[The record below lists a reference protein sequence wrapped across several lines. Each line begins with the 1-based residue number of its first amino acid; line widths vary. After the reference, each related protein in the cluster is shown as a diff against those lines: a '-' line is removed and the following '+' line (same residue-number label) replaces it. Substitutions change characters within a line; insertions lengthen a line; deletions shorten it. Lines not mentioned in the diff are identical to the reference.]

1 MNETIFLLKHKNN
14 TVMTFIL
21 DANFH
26 VCNILEINDKE
37 RLPLYL
43 QEYHVSLTDKL
54 FDDWINSRCIP
65 VNRENIDRVLPKLG
79 VSNSR
84 LLITK
89 WFFASLTDH
98 YWITPKLSEV
108 MWEDINLFQN
118 SFTDDFGNIL
128 MGTTQKTISMKTPD
142 TSLGGQL
149 KKKWKIVDDI
159 RTLIKDGSGESK
171 QEIFNEVIATEICN
185 RLKIDCIPYS
195 LFQDRNNVY
204 CACPCF
210 ASNDVEFVSAYDIL
224 GTIKNDY
231 TISMYEHYITTLENY
246 GISNVRQKLEH
257 MLLLDFIMGNIDRH
271 FNNFGVLRNSDTLK
285 FLDVAP
291 IFDTGS
297 SLGSNKAAPFFHI
310 DKNDEIYSFETD
322 EFAQFHLI
330 KNKYDLSSL
339 KDIDVWVKDFL
350 NQTQYVYSEK
360 INKIIQF
367 LNHRIEYAISYF
379 KLHF

>member
-14 TVMTFIL
+14 TVMTFTL

-26 VCNILEINDKE
+26 VCSILKINDE
-37 RLPLYL
+37 RRLPLYL
-43 QEYHVSLTDKL
+43 QEYNVPLTNKL
-54 FDDWINSRCIP
+54 LDDWINSRCIP

-79 VSNSR
+79 VSNPR

-98 YWITPKLSEV
+98 YWITPELSEV

-271 FNNFGVLRNSDTLK
+271 FNNFGVLRNSDTLE

>member
-14 TVMTFIL
+14 TVMTFTL
-21 DANFH
+21 DSNFH
-26 VCNILEINDKE
+26 VCSILEVNDRR

-43 QEYHVSLTDKL
+43 QEHNIPLTEQL
-54 FDDWINSRCIP
+54 FDEWINTRCIP
-65 VNRENIDRVLPKLG
+65 IHRENIEKVLPKLG
-79 VSNSR
+79 VSNVR

-98 YWITPKLSEV
+98 YWITPMLSDV
-108 MWEDINLFQN
+108 LWEDINLFQN
-118 SFTDDFGNIL
+118 NFTDDFGNVL
-128 MGTTQKTISMKTPD
+128 MGIARNTNSMKTPD
-142 TSLGGQL
+142 VSLGGQL
-149 KKKWKIVDDI
+149 KKKWKIVNRV

-185 RLKIDCIPYS
+185 RLNISCTPYS
-195 LFQDRNNVY
+195 LFQEENNIY
-204 CACPCF
+204 CSCPCF
-210 ASNDVEFVSAYDIL
+210 SNNDIEFVSAYDIL

-246 GISNVRQKLEH
+246 GILNAREKLEH

-271 FNNFGVLRNSDTLK
+271 FNNFGVLRNSDTLE

-297 SLGSNKAAPFFHI
+297 SLGSNKVAPFFQI
-310 DKNDEIYSFETD
+310 DKNDEIFSFETN

-330 KNKYDLSSL
+330 KNKHDLSSL
-339 KDIDVWVKDFL
+339 KDIDIWVKDFL
-350 NQTQYVYSEK
+350 TRTQYVYPEK
-360 INKIIQF
+360 IDKIVQF
-367 LNHRIEYAISYF
+367 LNYRIKYAMSYF
-379 KLHF
+379 K

>member
-14 TVMTFIL
+14 TVMTFTL
-21 DANFH
+21 DSNFH
-26 VCNILEINDKE
+26 VCSILEVNDRR

-43 QEYHVSLTDKL
+43 QEHNIPLTEQL
-54 FDDWINSRCIP
+54 FDEWINTRCIP
-65 VNRENIDRVLPKLG
+65 IHRENIEKVLPKLG
-79 VSNSR
+79 VSNVR

-98 YWITPKLSEV
+98 YWITPMLSDV
-108 MWEDINLFQN
+108 LWEDINLFQN
-118 SFTDDFGNIL
+118 NFTDDFGNVL
-128 MGTTQKTISMKTPD
+128 MGIARNTNSMKTPD
-142 TSLGGQL
+142 VSLGGQL
-149 KKKWKIVDDI
+149 KKKWKIVNRV

-185 RLKIDCIPYS
+185 RLNISCTPYS
-195 LFQDRNNVY
+195 LFQEENNIY
-204 CACPCF
+204 CSCPCF
-210 ASNDVEFVSAYDIL
+210 SNNDIEFVSAYDIL

-246 GISNVRQKLEH
+246 GILNAREKLEH

-271 FNNFGVLRNSDTLK
+271 FNNFGVLRNSDTLE

-297 SLGSNKAAPFFHI
+297 SLGSNKAAPFFQI
-310 DKNDEIYSFETD
+310 DKNDEIFSFETN

-330 KNKYDLSSL
+330 KNKHDLSSL
-339 KDIDVWVKDFL
+339 KDIDIWVKDFL
-350 NQTQYVYSEK
+350 TRTQYVYPEK
-360 INKIIQF
+360 IDKIVQF
-367 LNHRIEYAISYF
+367 LNYRIKYAMSYF
-379 KLHF
+379 K

>member
-14 TVMTFIL
+14 TVMTFTL
-21 DANFH
+21 DSNFH
-26 VCNILEINDKE
+26 VCSILEVNDRR

-43 QEYHVSLTDKL
+43 QEHNIPLTEQL
-54 FDDWINSRCIP
+54 FDEWINTRCIP
-65 VNRENIDRVLPKLG
+65 IHRENIEKVLPKLG
-79 VSNSR
+79 VSNVR

-98 YWITPKLSEV
+98 YWITPMLSDV
-108 MWEDINLFQN
+108 LWEDINLFQN
-118 SFTDDFGNIL
+118 NFTDDFGNVL
-128 MGTTQKTISMKTPD
+128 MGIARNTNSMKTPD
-142 TSLGGQL
+142 VSLGGQL
-149 KKKWKIVDDI
+149 KKKWKIVNRV

-185 RLKIDCIPYS
+185 RLNISCTPYS
-195 LFQDRNNVY
+195 LFQEENNIY
-204 CACPCF
+204 CSCPCF
-210 ASNDVEFVSAYDIL
+210 SNNDIEFVSAYDIL

-257 MLLLDFIMGNIDRH
+257 MLLLDFIIGNIDRH
-271 FNNFGVLRNSDTLK
+271 FNNFGVLRNSDTLE
-285 FLDVAP
+285 FIDVVP

-310 DKNDEIYSFETD
+310 DKNDEICSFEID
-322 EFAQFHLI
+322 EFTQFHLI
-330 KNKYDLSSL
+330 KNKYDLSAL
-339 KDIDVWVKDFL
+339 NNIDIWVKDFL
-350 NQTQYVYSEK
+350 TKTQYVYPEK
-360 INKIIQF
+360 IDKIIQF
-367 LNHRIEYAISYF
+367 LNYRIEYAISYF

>member
-14 TVMTFIL
+14 TVMTFTL
-21 DANFH
+21 DSNFH
-26 VCNILEINDKE
+26 VCSILEVNDRR

-43 QEYHVSLTDKL
+43 QEHNIPLTEQL
-54 FDDWINSRCIP
+54 FDEWINTRCIP
-65 VNRENIDRVLPKLG
+65 IHRENIEKVLPKLG
-79 VSNSR
+79 VSNVR

-98 YWITPKLSEV
+98 YWITPMLSDV
-108 MWEDINLFQN
+108 LWEDINLFQN
-118 SFTDDFGNIL
+118 NFTDDFGNVL
-128 MGTTQKTISMKTPD
+128 MGIARNTNSMKTPD
-142 TSLGGQL
+142 VSLGGQL
-149 KKKWKIVDDI
+149 KKKWKIVNRV

-185 RLKIDCIPYS
+185 RLNISCTPYS
-195 LFQDRNNVY
+195 LFQEENNIY
-204 CACPCF
+204 CSCPCF
-210 ASNDVEFVSAYDIL
+210 SNNDIEFVSAYDIL

-246 GISNVRQKLEH
+246 GILNAREKLEH

-271 FNNFGVLRNSDTLK
+271 FNNFGVLRNSDTLE

-297 SLGSNKAAPFFHI
+297 SLGSNKAAPFFQI
-310 DKNDEIYSFETD
+310 DKNDEIFSFETN

-330 KNKYDLSSL
+330 KNKHDLSSL
-339 KDIDVWVKDFL
+339 KDIDIWVKDFL
-350 NQTQYVYSEK
+350 TRTQYVYPEK
-360 INKIIQF
+360 IDNIVQF
-367 LNHRIEYAISYF
+367 LNYRIKYAMSYF
-379 KLHF
+379 K

>member
-149 KKKWKIVDDI
+149 KKKWKIVDSI

-185 RLKIDCIPYS
+185 RLKIQCTPYS
-195 LFQDRNNVY
+195 LFQEGNNIY
-204 CACPCF
+204 CSCPCF
-210 ASNDVEFVSAYDIL
+210 ANNDVEFVSAYDIL

-231 TISMYEHYITTLENY
+231 TISMYEHYILTLKNY

-271 FNNFGVLRNSDTLK
+271 FNNFGVLRNSDTLE

-297 SLGSNKAAPFFHI
+297 SLGSNKAAPFFHM

-322 EFAQFHLI
+322 EFTQFHLI
-330 KNKYDLSSL
+330 KNKYDLSAL
-339 KDIDVWVKDFL
+339 KDIDIWIKDFL
-350 NQTQYVYSEK
+350 NQTQYVYPEK

-367 LNHRIEYAISYF
+367 LNYRIEYTISYF

>member
-14 TVMTFIL
+14 TVMTFTL
-21 DANFH
+21 DVNFH
-26 VCNILEINDKE
+26 VCSILEINDKR

-54 FDDWINSRCIP
+54 LDDWISSRCIP

-98 YWITPKLSEV
+98 YWITPMLSDV
-108 MWEDINLFQN
+108 LWEDINLFQN
-118 SFTDDFGNIL
+118 NFTDDFGNVL
-128 MGTTQKTISMKTPD
+128 MGTAQKTISMKTPD

-149 KKKWKIVDDI
+149 KKKWKIIDGV

-185 RLKIDCIPYS
+185 RLNIPCIPYS
-195 LFQDRNNVY
+195 LFQEGNNVY

-231 TISMYEHYITTLENY
+231 SISMYEHYITTLENY

-271 FNNFGVLRNSDTLK
+271 FNNFGVLRNSDTLE
-285 FLDVAP
+285 FTDVAP
-291 IFDTGS
+291 LFDTGS
-297 SLGSNKAAPFFHI
+297 SLGSNKAAPFFQI

-322 EFAQFHLI
+322 EFSQFHLI
-330 KNKYDLSSL
+330 KNKYDLSAL
-339 KDIDVWVKDFL
+339 NGIDIWVKDFL
-350 NQTQYVYSEK
+350 TRTQYVYPEK
-360 INKIIQF
+360 IDKIVQF
-367 LNHRIEYAISYF
+367 LNYRIEYAISYF
-379 KLHF
+379 KLYF

>member
-14 TVMTFIL
+14 TVMTFTL

-26 VCNILEINDKE
+26 VCNIIEIKDKK

-43 QEYHVSLTDKL
+43 QEYNTPLTREL
-54 FDDWINSRCIP
+54 LDDWINARCIP
-65 VNRENIDRVLPKLG
+65 INRENIDRVLPKLG
-79 VSNSR
+79 VSSPR

-98 YWITPKLSEV
+98 YWITPMLSNV
-108 MWEDINLFQN
+108 LWEDINLFQN
-118 SFTDDFGNIL
+118 NFIDNFGSIL
-128 MGTTQKTISMKTPD
+128 MGTAQKSISMKTPD

-149 KKKWKIVDDI
+149 KKKWKIVDGT

-185 RLKIDCIPYS
+185 RLAFDCTPYS
-195 LFQDRNNVY
+195 IYQEENNIY

-231 TISMYEHYITTLENY
+231 TISMYEHYITALKSY
-246 GISNVRQKLEH
+246 GISKVRQKLEQ

-271 FNNFGVLRNSDTLK
+271 FNNFGVLRNSDTLE
-285 FLDVAP
+285 FIDVAP

-297 SLGSNKAAPFFHI
+297 SLGSNKAAPFFHV
-310 DKNDEIYSFETD
+310 DKNDKIYSFETN

-330 KNKYDLSSL
+330 QNKHNLSSL
-339 KDIDVWVKDFL
+339 QNIDVWVKDFL
-350 NQTQYVYSEK
+350 TQTQYVYPEK
-360 INKIIQF
+360 IDKIMQF
-367 LNHRIEYAISYF
+367 LSYRIEYAISYF
-379 KLHF
+379 K

>member
-14 TVMTFIL
+14 TVMTFTL

-26 VCNILEINDKE
+26 VCNIIEIKDKK

-43 QEYHVSLTDKL
+43 QEYNTQLTREL
-54 FDDWINSRCIP
+54 LDDWINARCIP
-65 VNRENIDRVLPKLG
+65 INRENIDRVLPKLG
-79 VSNSR
+79 VSSPR

-98 YWITPKLSEV
+98 YWITPMLSNV
-108 MWEDINLFQN
+108 LWKDINLFQN
-118 SFTDDFGNIL
+118 NFIDNFGRIL
-128 MGTTQKTISMKTPD
+128 MGTAQKSISMKTPD

-149 KKKWKIVDDI
+149 KKKWKIIDGT

-185 RLKIDCIPYS
+185 LLAFDCTPYS
-195 LFQDRNNVY
+195 IYREENNIY

-231 TISMYEHYITTLENY
+231 TISMYEHYITTLKSY
-246 GISNVRQKLEH
+246 GISKVRQKLEQ

-271 FNNFGVLRNSDTLK
+271 FNNFGVLRNSDTLE
-285 FLDVAP
+285 FIDVAP

-297 SLGSNKAAPFFHI
+297 SLGSNKVAPFFHA
-310 DKNDEIYSFETD
+310 DKNDEIYSFETN

-330 KNKYDLSSL
+330 QNKYDLSAL
-339 KDIDVWVKDFL
+339 QNIDVWVKDFL
-350 NQTQYVYSEK
+350 TQTQYVYPEK
-360 INKIIQF
+360 IDKIVQF
-367 LNHRIEYAISYF
+367 LNYRIEYAISYF
-379 KLHF
+379 K

>member
-271 FNNFGVLRNSDTLK
+271 FNNFGVLRNSDILE

>member
-1 MNETIFLLKHKNN
+1 MNETTFLLKHKNT
-14 TVMTFIL
+14 TVMTFTL
-21 DANFH
+21 DTNFH
-26 VCNILEINDKE
+26 VCNILEVNDKR

-54 FDDWINSRCIP
+54 LDDWINSRCIP

-108 MWEDINLFQN
+108 IWEDINLFQN

-128 MGTTQKTISMKTPD
+128 MGTAQKTISMKTPD

-149 KKKWKIVDDI
+149 KKKWKIIDGV

-185 RLKIDCIPYS
+185 RLNIHCIPYS
-195 LFQDRNNVY
+195 LFQEENNVY
-204 CACPCF
+204 CACHCF
-210 ASNDVEFVSAYDIL
+210 ASNDIEFVSAYDIL

-271 FNNFGVLRNSDTLK
+271 FNNFGVLRNSDTLE
-285 FLDVAP
+285 FIDVSP
-291 IFDTGS
+291 LFDTGS

-322 EFAQFHLI
+322 EFSQFHLI
-330 KNKYDLSSL
+330 KNKYDLSAL
-339 KDIDVWVKDFL
+339 KGIDVWTKDFL
-350 NQTQYVYSEK
+350 TRTQYVYPEK
-360 INKIIQF
+360 IDKIVQF
-367 LNHRIEYAISYF
+367 LNYRIEYAISYF
-379 KLHF
+379 KSHF

>member
-14 TVMTFIL
+14 TVMTFTL
-21 DANFH
+21 NSNFH
-26 VCNILEINDKE
+26 ICSILEINDKE

-43 QEYHVSLTDKL
+43 QEYNVAITNQF

-65 VNRENIDRVLPKLG
+65 INRENIDRALPKLG

-108 MWEDINLFQN
+108 VWEDINLFQN
-118 SFTDDFGNIL
+118 SFIDNFGNIL
-128 MGTTQKTISMKTPD
+128 MGTAQKTISMKTPD

-149 KKKWKIVDDI
+149 KKKWKIVDDV

-185 RLKIDCIPYS
+185 RLNIHCIPYS
-195 LFQDRNNVY
+195 LFQQENNVY

-210 ASNDVEFVSAYDIL
+210 ASNDVEFVSAYDVL

-257 MLLLDFIMGNIDRH
+257 MLLLDFIIGNIDRH
-271 FNNFGVLRNSDTLK
+271 FNNFGVLRNSDTLE
-285 FLDVAP
+285 FIDVVP

-310 DKNDEIYSFETD
+310 DKNDEICSFEID
-322 EFAQFHLI
+322 EFTQFHLI
-330 KNKYDLSSL
+330 KNKYDLSAL
-339 KDIDVWVKDFL
+339 NNIDIWVKDFL
-350 NQTQYVYSEK
+350 TKTQYVYPEK
-360 INKIIQF
+360 IDKIIQF
-367 LNHRIEYAISYF
+367 LNYRIEYAISYF

>member
-108 MWEDINLFQN
+108 IWEDINLFQN

-159 RTLIKDGSGESK
+159 RILIKDGSGESK

>member
-14 TVMTFIL
+14 NVMTFTL

-26 VCNILEINDKE
+26 VCSILEVNDKE

-54 FDDWINSRCIP
+54 LDDWINSRCIP

-128 MGTTQKTISMKTPD
+128 MGTAQKTISMKTPD

-149 KKKWKIVDDI
+149 KKKWKIIDGI

-185 RLKIDCIPYS
+185 RLNISCTPYS
-195 LFQDRNNVY
+195 LFQEENNVY

-210 ASNDVEFVSAYDIL
+210 ANNDIEFVSAYDIL

-271 FNNFGVLRNSDTLK
+271 FNNFGVLRNSNTLE
-285 FLDVAP
+285 FIDVAP

-322 EFAQFHLI
+322 EFTQFHLI
-330 KNKYDLSSL
+330 KNKYDLSVL
-339 KDIDVWVKDFL
+339 KDIDIWIKDFL
-350 NQTQYVYSEK
+350 KQTQYVYPEK

-367 LNHRIEYAISYF
+367 LNYRIEYAISYF

>member
-1 MNETIFLLKHKNN
+1 
-14 TVMTFIL
+14 MTFIL

-108 MWEDINLFQN
+108 IWEDINLFQN

-159 RTLIKDGSGESK
+159 RILIKDGSGESK

>member
-1 MNETIFLLKHKNN
+1 MNETTFLLKHKNT
-14 TVMTFIL
+14 TVMTFTL
-21 DANFH
+21 DTNFH
-26 VCNILEINDKE
+26 VCNIVEVNDKR

-54 FDDWINSRCIP
+54 LDDWINSRCIP

-108 MWEDINLFQN
+108 IWEDINLFQN

-128 MGTTQKTISMKTPD
+128 MGTAQKTISMKTPD

-149 KKKWKIVDDI
+149 KKKWKIIDDI
-159 RTLIKDGSGESK
+159 RMLIKDGSGESK

-195 LFQDRNNVY
+195 LFQEENNVY

-210 ASNDVEFVSAYDIL
+210 ANNDIEFVSAYDVL

-231 TISMYEHYITTLENY
+231 TISMYEHYITRLENY

-257 MLLLDFIMGNIDRH
+257 MLLLDFIVGNIDRH
-271 FNNFGVLRNSDTLK
+271 FNNFGVLRDSNTLE
-285 FLDVAP
+285 FIDVAP

-310 DKNDEIYSFETD
+310 DKNDEIYSFETN

-330 KNKYDLSSL
+330 TNKYDLSNL
-339 KDIDVWVKDFL
+339 KDIDIWVKSFL
-350 NQTQYVYSEK
+350 NQTQYVYPEK

-367 LNHRIEYAISYF
+367 LNYRIEYAISYF
-379 KLHF
+379 KSHF